1 MLRSLFRIAVVG
13 MVVGGVTVACNG
25 GLEPESIP
33 PICAPSLVGL
43 CGTVRFRG
51 TIPDSTDNVFI
62 AAYLN
67 FPQTCTELINNRR
80 PVIPGSVPYRDSAA
94 AYSVAL
100 SPGTYQWV
108 LAVWKKMGTLTLSP
122 SDTAL
127 LRVAGYYRSPTDSTQ
142 RGVVTVPSG
151 PALRDIDFVVNFD
164 SLRPAT
170 DFVTCTA
177 Q

>member
-1 MLRSLFRIAVVG
+1 MLRSLFRVAVVG
-13 MVVGGVTVACNG
+13 MVVAGVAVACNG

-62 AAYLN
+62 AAYLT

-80 PVIPGSVPYRDSAA
+80 PVIPGSVTYRDSAA

-100 SPGTYQWV
+100 SPGTYEWV
-108 LAVWKKMGTLTLSP
+108 LAVWKKIGTLTLSP

-151 PALRDIDFVVNFD
+151 PAVRDIDFVVNFD